1 MKLKFAPSAPL
12 EICICM
18 VSFGA
23 GIKIFRFW
31 PKAMDYS
38 KAFRLISLHDHN
50 PSLEGATKLK
60 FASNG
65 NYRGKNGST
74 CVRRWHVHVTYMCCY
89 MYHIQ
94 LCVRV

>member
-1 MKLKFAPSAPL
+1 MKLKFAPSALL

-38 KAFRLISLHDHN
+38 KAF
-50 PSLEGATKLK
+50 
-60 FASNG
+60 
-65 NYRGKNGST
+65 
-74 CVRRWHVHVTYMCCY
+74 
-89 MYHIQ
+89 
-94 LCVRV
+94 